1 MLDAIPERLRAAAG
15 AGVRTVFFQPID
27 FPKPLIAAVNGA
39 AAGLGFVNALLCDI
53 RIASERALFTTSFA
67 QRGLAAEHGVPAGLL
82 PQVVGRGHA
91 LDLLLSSRRVGAD
104 DALRMG
110 LVHLVATADDLLG
123 EAVRYAQRPSS
134 PRTARLRRWPR
145 SRGR

>member
-1 MLDAIPERLRAAAG
+1 MLDAIQNGGELPPELASES
-15 AGVRTVFFQPID
+15 FLEPID

-67 QRGLAAEHGVPAGLL
+67 QRGLVAEHGVSWLL

-110 LVHLVATADDLLG
+110 LVHRVVPADDLLG
-123 EAVRYAQRPSS
+123 EAGATPPSS
-134 PRTARLRRWPR
+134 PRTARPRRWPR